1 MTEKRTALLATAA
14 LALTTIPGTAL
25 ASSGEPARLTVD
37 RDGLVALD
45 GTGSDERLDQV
56 HGPNPRDTFLV
67 ADVNVGR
74 CTVNHCKPPRAPEA

>member
-1 MTEKRTALLATAA
+1 MTQQRAALFATAA
-14 LALTTIPGTAL
+14 LALATIPGTAL

-45 GTGSDERLDQV
+45 GTGSDERLEQV
-56 HGPNPRDTFLV
+56 HGPDVRDTFVV